1 MVFHVRGR
9 IVDLKM
15 SDVSMPVMT
24 REPPSAPAGEPER
37 PCSSYD
43 VVIATR
49 NRPEALALSIPL
61 ILAQSRSP
69 AKLIVIDSSDDH
81 APVAAAVEAAV
92 AGYDGL
98 PVIVEHCRSDPSGRG
113 GRGLP
118 FQRNRGLA
126 HVTGDVVL
134 FPDDDSMLFPEAA
147 ARIMEIYD
155 SDTGHRIAAV
165 CAAEAMAPPPGMTIS
180 GDYQM
185 TPAHQREARTRS
197 LRNRLEKRFTQL
209 KPTIYLGQLF
219 MARGTMPDWLEAQ
232 NCVPV
237 EYMTGFR
244 MSFRTGA
251 IRGEGFD
258 ETLRDYALDEDI
270 DASFSAAR
278 EGLVV
283 GARNAQ
289 IYHHRFPGGR
299 GDARKLGAIAI
310 LNRVYVVTK
319 HIHAGGL
326 SPQETRLARS
336 RLRAF
341 VRLKLLTAFA
351 GLRGPHGRERLAGAR
366 AAARQVPALM
376 AAPPEQLVQS
386 YRQALSEI
394 GL

>member
-1 MVFHVRGR
+1 
-9 IVDLKM
+9 M

-24 REPPSAPAGEPER
+24 QEPPSALAVGPDASR
-37 PCSSYD
+37 LSYD

-61 ILAQSRSP
+61 VLGQSRKP

-81 APVAAAVEAAV
+81 APVAEAVSKAV
-92 AGYDGL
+92 AGFDGV
-98 PVIVEHCRSDPSGRG
+98 PVILEHNRSDPSGRG

-118 FQRNRGLA
+118 FQRNLGLA
-126 HVTGDVVL
+126 HVTADVVL
-134 FPDDDSMLFPEAA
+134 FPDDDSMLYPEAA
-147 ARIMEIYD
+147 AGIMAVYD
-155 SDTGHRIAAV
+155 TDTERRIAAV
-165 CAAEAMAPPPGMTIS
+165 CAAEAMTPPPGMTIS

-185 TPAHQREARTRS
+185 TAEHQREARTRS

-219 MARGTMPDWLEAQ
+219 MARGTQPDWLETQ

-244 MSFRTGA
+244 MSFRTAA
-251 IRGEGFD
+251 IREEGFD

-278 EGLVV
+278 KGLVV
-283 GARNAQ
+283 GARNAK

-299 GDARKLGAIAI
+299 GDARKMGAIAI

-326 SPQETRLARS
+326 NPQQARLARS
-336 RLRAF
+336 RLRTF
-341 VRLKLLTAFA
+341 VRLKLLTALA
-351 GLRGPHGRERLAGAR
+351 GLRGPHGKARLEGAR

-376 AAPPEQLVQS
+376 AGPPEQLVQS
-386 YRQALSEI
+386 YKQALSEI
-394 GL
+394 DL

>member
-1 MVFHVRGR
+1 
-9 IVDLKM
+9 M
-15 SDVSMPVMT
+15 SDVSMPEMT
-24 REPPSAPAGEPER
+24 QKAPSVPVSGPDT
-37 PCSSYD
+37 SGLSYD

-61 ILAQSRSP
+61 ILAQSRPP

-81 APVAAAVEAAV
+81 APVAEAVATAV
-92 AGYDGL
+92 AGSDGL
-98 PVIVEHCRSDPSGRG
+98 PVIVEHSRSDPSGQG

-118 FQRNRGLA
+118 FQRNLGLA
-126 HVTGDVVL
+126 HVTADVVL
-134 FPDDDSMLFPEAA
+134 FPDDDSMLYPEAA
-147 ARIMEIYD
+147 AGIMQVYD
-155 SDTGHRIAAV
+155 SDTGGRIAAV
-165 CAAEAMAPPPGMTIS
+165 CAAEAMTPPPGMTIS

-185 TPAHQREARTRS
+185 TAAHQREARTRS

-219 MARGTMPDWLEAQ
+219 MARGTQPDWLETQ

-244 MSFRTGA
+244 MSFRTAA

-278 EGLVV
+278 EGLVI
-283 GARNAQ
+283 GARHAK

-326 SPQETRLARS
+326 TPQQARLARS
-336 RLRAF
+336 RLRTF
-341 VRLKLLTAFA
+341 VRLKVLTAFA
-351 GLRGPHGRERLAGAR
+351 GLRSPQGRARLDGAR

-376 AAPPEQLVQS
+376 AAPPDQLAQF
-386 YRQALSEI
+386 YRQALRQI